1 MRIPSCARELAT
13 RAIPRLRAVFR
24 KRARDGCPRSAGDGE
39 LALAL
44 VADGY
49 DVTAIDPRAPEG
61 AIFRRLTL
69 EEFDDELV
77 GFDAVVASLSL
88 HHVES
93 LGVAFDKVASFLRP
107 GGTLVLQEFARERLS
122 GATARW
128 YHEQRRARNED
139 GVPASFNAWLHEA
152 ERDLADVHPFNEL
165 RRELDRLFVERVLEE
180 VAYLYSHRL
189 DDAVEPVERAL
200 IGLEPSRRRASCTQA
215 SSAASSAARAE
226 AATRQP
232 AYHCAGTQRPRSR
245 SGDTCRRPRSTASQ
259 RQKPSLPS
267 VFSSRP
273 NTSVRPSM
281 R

>member
-1 MRIPSCARELAT
+1 MSLRLERFHAFARAQLPPPPA
-13 RAIPRLRAVFR
+13 RLLEI
-24 KRARDGCPRSAGDGE
+24 GCGDGE
-39 LALAL
+39 LALAIA
-44 VADGY
+44 ADGY

-69 EEFDDELV
+69 EELDDELS
-77 GFDAVVASLSL
+77 FDAVVASLSL

-93 LGVAFDKVASFLRP
+93 LGTAFDKVASFLRP

-139 GVPASFNAWLHEA
+139 GVPASFDAWLPES
-152 ERDLADVHPFNEL
+152 ERDLADVHPFIEL

-200 IGLEPSRRRASCTQA
+200 I
-215 SSAASSAARAE
+215 E
-226 AATRQP
+226 AGAIEATGVL
-232 AYHCAGTQRPRSR
+232 YAGEL
-245 SGDTCRRPRSTASQ
+245 SG
-259 RQKPSLPS
+259 
-267 VFSSRP
+267 
-273 NTSVRPSM
+273 
-281 R
+281 

>member
-1 MRIPSCARELAT
+1 MSLRLERFHAFARAQLPSPPARLLE
-13 RAIPRLRAVFR
+13 I
-24 KRARDGCPRSAGDGE
+24 GCGDGE

-44 VADGY
+44 AADGY

-69 EEFDDELV
+69 EEFDDEL

-93 LGVAFDKVASFLRP
+93 LGAAFDKVASLLRP

-139 GVPASFNAWLHEA
+139 GVPANFDAWVHES
-152 ERDLADVHPFNEL
+152 EHDLADVHPFDEL
-165 RRELDRLFVERVLEE
+165 RRELDRLFVERVLQE
-180 VAYLYSHRL
+180 VPYLYSHRL

-200 IGLEPSRRRASCTQA
+200 I
-215 SSAASSAARAE
+215 E
-226 AATRQP
+226 AGAIEATGVL
-232 AYHCAGTQRPRSR
+232 YAGELA
-245 SGDTCRRPRSTASQ
+245 G
-259 RQKPSLPS
+259 
-267 VFSSRP
+267 
-273 NTSVRPSM
+273 
-281 R
+281 